1 MKKIMFNDRYGLTQ
15 AVVDLIK
22 TNTRRAEKSLDVLPL
37 DYNPLLTEFQFEY
50 KDGIIIGQRFF
61 KGSHVETYHLKPRYK
76 IGEVVA
82 VAQRYKDINLTF
94 IPHQD
99 APDFKKITQH
109 ARLWGNAKAMAGWTN
124 KMFVRADLMPHR
136 IRITDI
142 KVERLQDIT
151 EDDVYKEGFS
161 KESVNN
167 GWGNAAWH
175 WEAMLI
181 YYDGLGRTREIR
193 SRKPKEAFSF
203 LIDSISG
210 KGTWERNP
218 WVFAYEFNWMASE
231 KIFEKIE
238 KNELDRGKRQNPKE
252 GVPGI

>member
-15 AVVDLIK
+15 AVLEGRK
-22 TNTRRAEKSLDVLPL
+22 TMTRRIINGDLKKITAFPTPYGFFFDGETKDGFAIEVLPK
-37 DYNPLLTEFQFEY
+37 YC
-50 KDGIIIGQRFF
+50 
-61 KGSHVETYHLKPRYK
+61 KGEK
-76 IGEVVA
+76 VA
-82 VAQRYKDINLTF
+82 VAQSYKDINLTF
-94 IPHQD
+94 IQHQD
-99 APDFKKITQH
+99 APDYKKMSRHCRQ
-109 ARLWGNAKAMAGWTN
+109 WGNAKAMAGWTN
-124 KMFVRADLMPHR
+124 KMFVCADHMPHR

-142 KVERLQDIT
+142 KVERLQDIS

-203 LIDSISG
+203 LIDHING
-210 KGTWERNP
+210 NGTWERNP
-218 WVFAYEFNWMASE
+218 WVFAYEFE
-231 KIFEKIE
+231 LIKIV
-238 KNELDRGKRQNPKE
+238 D
-252 GVPGI
+252 